1 MNRLIQHWV
10 IEQAE
15 QQSDAT
21 AIVWKDRRVT
31 YGELDAAS
39 NRLANHLRSLG
50 ASKGDRV
57 GFCIPKSPEAIIAM
71 LGILKADCA
80 YVPID
85 VECPASRVQKVIEAC
100 EPVCILGSKQSRRL
114 LDEVFADGFAADTVV
129 GCLEDQAIEL
139 SSIDCRFFNA
149 DLSQVSDAP
158 REFET
163 QSDDLAHILFTSGS
177 TGTPKGVMITH
188 ANVVHY
194 VNWTVKYFDMTSED
208 RVSGHAPLHFDL
220 STQDTYAAFAAG
232 CELHPVPPELNLVP
246 HKLAAFIR
254 DRQLT
259 QWFSVPSIL
268 NYLCKFDA
276 IEQNDFPHLKRL
288 MWCGEVLPTPTLMY
302 FMKKLPDVQFTNLY
316 GPTEA
321 TIASS
326 FYTVAECP
334 ENETDQI
341 PIGIPCD
348 GEELLVL
355 DDQKLPAPIGQI
367 GDLYISGVGLSPGY
381 WKDQEKTD
389 GVFVPDPRTIEPRRI
404 YKTGDLAKLGD
415 DGLVYYIGRADTQI
429 KSRGYRIEL
438 GEIETALNA
447 IDVLDESAVVAI
459 DTGGF
464 ENKAICCAWVPKPG
478 TDVTIAELKK
488 RLADAV
494 PRYMIPQ
501 HWMSFERLPKN
512 ANGKIHR
519 PQLREQFTAE
529 VGTPQVESA
538 TK

>member
-1 MNRLIQHWV
+1 MNQLIQEWV
-10 IEQAE
+10 IDQAR
-15 QQSDAT
+15 QNPSAT
-21 AIVWKDRRVT
+21 AILWKEQRIT
-31 YGELDAAS
+31 YGDLDAAS

-57 GFCIPKSPEAIIAM
+57 GFCIPKSPEAVIAM
-71 LGILKADCA
+71 LGVLKADCA

-85 VECPASRVQKVIEAC
+85 VECPASRVRKVIEAC
-100 EPVCILGSKQSRRL
+100 EPICILGSYQSRKL
-114 LDEVFADGFAADTVV
+114 LSEVFVDGFASDTIL
-129 GCLEDQAIEL
+129 GCLENEP
-139 SSIDCRFFNA
+139 IDIPGIGCRFTLV
-149 DLSQVSDAP
+149 DLDQQSAAP
-158 REFET
+158 RQFECCR
-163 QSDDLAHILFTSGS
+163 DDLAHILFTSGS

-188 ANVVHY
+188 ANVIHY
-194 VNWTVKYFDMTSED
+194 VNWTVRYFGMTSTD

-232 CELHPVPPELNLVP
+232 CELHPVPPEVNLVP

-254 DRQLT
+254 DRKLT

-276 IEQNDFPHLKRL
+276 VEQADFPHLKRL
-288 MWCGEVLPTPTLMY
+288 MWCGEVLPTPTLIY
-302 FMKKLPDVQFTNLY
+302 FMNKLPQVEFTNLY

-326 FYTVAECP
+326 FYTVPKCP
-334 ENETDQI
+334 RNETDQI
-341 PIGIPCD
+341 PIGTPCD

-355 DDQKLPAPIGQI
+355 DDQKLPAPIGQT

-381 WKDQEKTD
+381 WKDREKTD
-389 GVFVPDPRTIEPRRI
+389 SVFVQDPRTIELRRI
-404 YKTGDLAKLGD
+404 YRTGDLARLGD
-415 DGLVYYIGRADTQI
+415 DGLVYYTGRADTQI

-438 GEIETALNA
+438 GEIETALNT
-447 IDVLDESAVVAI
+447 IELLDESAVVAI
-459 DTGGF
+459 DTDGF

-478 TDVTIAELKK
+478 SDLTIAEIRKQLGSS
-488 RLADAV
+488 V

-501 HWMSFERLPKN
+501 HWLSFERLPKN

-529 VGTPQVESA
+529 FGPSQLEPA
-538 TK
+538 TR